1 MEVNLLQGF
10 ADASSINVS
19 GFDFGTGQY
28 GTAMQVRGG
37 VTGMLNAHA
46 AIFGDVAW
54 QHQVSS
60 GGFQGWAFN
69 AGLRQDF

>member
-1 MEVNLLQGF
+1 
-10 ADASSINVS
+10 
-19 GFDFGTGQY
+19 
-28 GTAMQVRGG
+28 
-37 VTGMLNAHA
+37 MLNAHA